1 MIKGDEIEEPILQS
15 IRVSR
20 KVKLLA
26 QCNSKGRKGFL
37 SLFYHMGLIII
48 QFQALNLPEMNISLY
63 FVSEYIYSQFIKFF
77 QNHGCKSDIR
87 LRSFS
92 QNFQTLPEKK
102 SECFMMK
109 SDLHDNSD
117 VSSSIIHH
125 DDDNHLYVCHNDDKH
140 HHHYATSDTVTP
152 SSFSSSSESIL
163 PPPPHIQKPPG
174 DGSLQKK
181 QDEKLLY
188 RQERDH
194 SELRLSKIFI

>member
-1 MIKGDEIEEPILQS
+1 
-15 IRVSR
+15 
-20 KVKLLA
+20 
-26 QCNSKGRKGFL
+26 
-37 SLFYHMGLIII
+37 
-48 QFQALNLPEMNISLY
+48 MNISLY
-63 FVSEYIYSQFIKFF
+63 FVSEYNYSQFIKFF

-125 DDDNHLYVCHNDDKH
+125 DDDNHLYVRHNDDKH
-140 HHHYATSDTVTP
+140 QHHYATSDTVTP

-188 RQERDH
+188 RQKRDH
-194 SELRLSKIFI
+194 SELRLSKIFMLNW